1 LISLKLFSSPPKV
14 TKGVGETW
22 KDHDQNAIKFDNKIA
37 NSIKLKAV
45 IPANSK
51 WSVAKESVI
60 FGTDN

>member
-1 LISLKLFSSPPKV
+1 
-14 TKGVGETW
+14 VGETW

-37 NSIKLKAV
+37 NSMKLKAV

>member
-1 LISLKLFSSPPKV
+1 M
-14 TKGVGETW
+14 KGAGETW
-22 KDHDQNAIKFDNKIA
+22 KDDDQSAIRLDNKIA
-37 NSIKLKAV
+37 NPIGLNEA